1 MNLRD
6 SRGTVRGGVSVL
18 IAAGTLAATLAATLV
33 LARAETPS
41 IQPGQW
47 TITTRT
53 IVNGAAQPPAARPR
67 CLTPAQAGD
76 IAKTFGPQF
85 GTVNSACEDP
95 VLETT
100 ARTLTWRLVCR
111 GQLDMEVRADF
122 DFDSPTRYTATVG
135 SRNMIAGALVSD
147 VKTEI
152 EGQRTGE
159 CPQ

>member
-1 MNLRD
+1 MRLPGG
-6 SRGTVRGGVSVL
+6 RGTIRGGASVL
-18 IAAGTLAATLAATLV
+18 IATGALAAMPV
-33 LARAETPS
+33 SVRAETPF

-47 TITTRT
+47 TVTTRT
-53 IVNGAAQPPAARPR
+53 TVNGVVQSPAARPR
-67 CLTPAQAGD
+67 CFTPQQAGD

-95 VLETT
+95 VIETT

-111 GQLDMEVRADF
+111 GQLDMNVAANF
-122 DFDSPTRYTATVG
+122 DFDSATHYTATVA
-135 SRNMIAGALVSD
+135 SQNMIAGALVSD

-152 EGQRTGE
+152 EGERTGE

>member
-1 MNLRD
+1 MSL
-6 SRGTVRGGVSVL
+6 RGGRGRFRSGASVL
-18 IAAGTLAATLAATLV
+18 IAAGALAVPLAAV
-33 LARAETPS
+33 RAETPS

-53 IVNGAAQPPAARPR
+53 VVNGAVQPSAARPR
-67 CLTPAQAGD
+67 CFTPEQASD

-85 GTVNSACEDP
+85 GTVNSDCEEP

-111 GQLDMEVRADF
+111 GQLDMEVRAIF
-122 DFDSPTRYTATVG
+122 DFDSATHYTAMVG
-135 SRNMIAGALVSD
+135 SRSMIAGALVSE

-152 EGQRTGE
+152 EGQHTGE
-159 CPQ
+159 CTQ